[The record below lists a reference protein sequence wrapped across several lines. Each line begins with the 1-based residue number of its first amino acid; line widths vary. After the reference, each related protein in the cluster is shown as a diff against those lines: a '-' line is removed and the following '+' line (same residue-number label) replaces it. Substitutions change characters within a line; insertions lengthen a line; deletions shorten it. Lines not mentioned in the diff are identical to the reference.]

1 MTSFRL
7 VFMSSSPKRKLKWG
21 THWTKCGKNAEFFN
35 TEGDVTY
42 NHQCALKVWKVILKI
57 YYASKWI
64 EYQFATHQ
72 LSGESVFVP
81 GKLKT

>member
-1 MTSFRL
+1 MTFFRL
-7 VFMSSSPKRKLKWG
+7 VFTSNSPKRKLKWG
-21 THWTKCGKNAEFFN
+21 THRTKCGKNAEFLN
-35 TEGDVTY
+35 AEDDITY
-42 NHQCALKVWKVILKI
+42 SHQCTLKVQKVILKTD
-57 YYASKWI
+57 YASKLT